1 MLKKIV
7 ISLALTLSVFFGFI
21 IWIKGLIPPQEQDFS
36 TTTVSDLPYLQQL
49 PRESRGKILAVVTS
63 TETMGDSGKATGY
76 ELTELARPYYI
87 FSANGFIVDIA
98 SPKGGKPPAVID
110 KDDLGPFDYAF
121 LNDPEAQQK
130 VNNSIPIDQVAA
142 EDYQA
147 VFFVGGKGTMFDF
160 PDNPHIQSLVREIY
174 NSGKIIGAVCHG
186 PAALTNVTL
195 DNGKPLIADRQISA
209 FTNEEE
215 LFLIP
220 DAEQRFP
227 FLLEDRLREQGAFF
241 QAGPTYLEQVSVDGQ
256 LITGQNPWST
266 WLAAES
272 MVSAMGYTPVPRQIT
287 PVEQTVKLLL
297 TYEQRGFTEA
307 TEKLHKLQEKG
318 EIDQRLLAMHG
329 VVSVMRWEPG
339 RALDIIRLL
348 SKSQD

>member
-1 MLKKIV
+1 MLKKIF
-7 ISLALTLSVFFGFI
+7 ISLALTLSVFFAFI
-21 IWIKGLIPPQEQDFS
+21 IWVKGLIPAQEQDFS
-36 TTTVSDLPYLQQL
+36 TTMVSDLAYLQQL

-63 TETMGDSGKATGY
+63 TATMGDSGKATGY

-130 VNNSIPIDQVAA
+130 VNRSIPIDQVSA

-174 NSGKIIGAVCHG
+174 SSGKVIGAVCHG
-186 PAALTNVTL
+186 PAALANVTL
-195 DNGKPLIADRQISA
+195 DNGEPLIADRQISA

-241 QAGPTYLEQVSVDGQ
+241 QAGPIYLEQVSVDGQ

-272 MVSAMGYTPVPRQIT
+272 MVRAMGYTPVPRQVT
-287 PVEQTVKLLL
+287 PAEQTVELLL
-297 TYEQRGFTEA
+297 AYEQRGFAEA
-307 TEKLHKLQEKG
+307 AQELQKLQKKG
-318 EIDQRLLAMHG
+318 ELDQRLLAMHG
-329 VVSVMRWEPG
+329 VVSAMRWEPG
-339 RALDIIRLL
+339 KALDIIRLL